1 MIKIAFV
8 ITGLSRGGAE
18 RMLIKL
24 LSLMDRTKF
33 SPVVFC
39 LTTHLSFKPDIDAL
53 GIPVFSYRLNK
64 PLFMLFDF
72 VKFIR
77 DSRKL
82 RPDILQGWMY
92 HGNILAWAASLF
104 TPSKL
109 IFGIRVALYDFN
121 FERLRTRLIIRLGA
135 LLSRFADKIIYVS
148 EVARHHH
155 EAIGYKAENACV
167 LANGF
172 ELDKFQPNESYRH
185 DYRSR
190 LGAHE
195 SDFLIGYFAR
205 FHKMKGHLDLLEAFA
220 AVYRRYPK
228 VKLALAGLHL
238 DESNTEI
245 QSGLSQLK
253 ISKHVLL
260 LGQLSNPERVLPA
273 LDLFVSP
280 SHQEGFPNVVGEAM
294 ACQIPCVVTDV
305 GDSALCVGDTG
316 IVVPSMRPDLLAD
329 GIIQMINNPD
339 RQDLGLK
346 ARQRIETEFALSDIV
361 KKYEQVYT
369 SIMMETL

>member
-33 SPVVFC
+33 TPVIFC
-39 LTTHLSFKPDIDAL
+39 LTTHLSFKPDIEAL
-53 GIPVFSYRLNK
+53 GIPVLSYRLNK
-64 PLFMLFDF
+64 PLFILFDF
-72 VKFIR
+72 LNFIR
-77 DSRKL
+77 DSRKF

-104 TPSKL
+104 TRSKL
-109 IFGIRVALYDFN
+109 IFGVRVALYDFN

-245 QSGLSQLK
+245 QSVLSQLK
-253 ISKHVLL
+253 ISKQVHL
-260 LGQLSNPERVLPA
+260 LGELAAVERILPA

-294 ACQIPCVVTDV
+294 ACHVPCVVTDV

-316 IVVPSMRPDLLAD
+316 IVVPPMRPDLLAD
-329 GIIQMINNPD
+329 GMIQMINAPD
-339 RQDLGLK
+339 RSELGIK

-369 SIMMETL
+369 SIMTETA